1 MIEDREEKNDDVDME
16 EPKKQNDDVNMEEQ
30 KMIENKKQ
38 KEIEKKDKDDI
49 LEIVSQVE
57 KQIDKEK
64 NEEDEKQKQFTE
76 FNSKALE
83 LMEGYKKHDKV
94 YKALIDIKKED
105 RVPSLKQDIRSR
117 LRQYIKDYKY
127 NLLTEK
133 EIENMVTAFVN
144 ILLPYYGFDPFGN
157 DLGLKQ
163 NLDNF
168 EMTPEEKKTYENVW
182 AIKLDNDNGRIPL
195 LNRMIKIYLP
205 LYNDKN
211 TIPYDLDL
219 LLEKKRD
226 IMLKAHNNDLSFV
239 ENKNANRKETFNKA
253 NQLLLD
259 DIEKF
264 KKINTIDERRK
275 ALENAIKEKM
285 NIVLSGTNIT
295 EKEIDDISNFL
306 LTYYVA
312 DGMFS
317 DLVK

>member
-1 MIEDREEKNDDVDME
+1 ME
-16 EPKKQNDDVNMEEQ
+16 EPKKQNDDVNMEER
-30 KMIENKKQ
+30 KMIEDKKQ
-38 KEIEKKDKDDI
+38 KEDNI
-49 LEIVSQVE
+49 LDIVSQVE

-64 NEEDEKQKQFTE
+64 NEENEKQKQFTE

-117 LRQYIKDYKY
+117 LRQYIKEYKY

-144 ILLPYYGFDPFGN
+144 ILLPYYGFDTFGN

-195 LNRMIKIYLP
+195 LHRMIKIYLP

-226 IMLKAHNNDLSFV
+226 IMLEAHNNNLSFV
-239 ENKNANRKETFNKA
+239 ENKNANRNETFNKV

-259 DIEKF
+259 DI
-264 KKINTIDERRK
+264 KKIKKLNTIDSRRR

-285 NIVLSGTNIT
+285 ETVLSGTNIT
-295 EKEIDDISNFL
+295 EKEIDDLSNFL
-306 LTYYVA
+306 FTYYVA
-312 DGMFS
+312 DGMFG

>member
-1 MIEDREEKNDDVDME
+1 ME
-16 EPKKQNDDVNMEEQ
+16 EPKKQNDDVNMEER
-30 KMIENKKQ
+30 KMIEDKKQ
-38 KEIEKKDKDDI
+38 KEDNI
-49 LEIVSQVE
+49 LDIVSQVE

-64 NEEDEKQKQFTE
+64 NEEDEKQKQFKE

-94 YKALIDIKKED
+94 YKALIDFKKED
-105 RVPSLKQDIRSR
+105 RVPSLKQDIRNR

-144 ILLPYYGFDPFGN
+144 ILLPYYGFDSFGN

-195 LNRMIKIYLP
+195 LHRMIKIYLP

-219 LLEKKRD
+219 LLEKKRN
-226 IMLKAHNNDLSFV
+226 IMLEAHNNNLSFV
-239 ENKNANRKETFNKA
+239 ENKNANRNETFNKV

-259 DIEKF
+259 DI
-264 KKINTIDERRK
+264 KKIKKLNTIDSRRR

-285 NIVLSGTNIT
+285 ETVLSGTDIT
-295 EKEIDDISNFL
+295 EKEIDDLSNFL

>member
-1 MIEDREEKNDDVDME
+1 ME
-16 EPKKQNDDVNMEEQ
+16 EPK
-30 KMIENKKQ
+30 MIEDKKQ
-38 KEIEKKDKDDI
+38 KEDNI
-49 LEIVSQVE
+49 LDIVSQVE

-117 LRQYIKDYKY
+117 LRQYIKNYKY

-133 EIENMVTAFVN
+133 EIENMVTSFVN
-144 ILLPYYGFDPFGN
+144 ILLPYYGFDTFGN

-195 LNRMIKIYLP
+195 LHRMIKIYLP

-226 IMLKAHNNDLSFV
+226 IMLEAHNNNLSFV
-239 ENKNANRKETFNKA
+239 ENKNANRNETFNKV

-259 DIEKF
+259 DI
-264 KKINTIDERRK
+264 KKIKKLNTIDSRRR

-285 NIVLSGTNIT
+285 ETVLSGTDIT
-295 EKEIDDISNFL
+295 EKEIDDLSNFL
-306 LTYYVA
+306 FTYYVA
-312 DGMFS
+312 DGMFG

>member
-1 MIEDREEKNDDVDME
+1 ME
-16 EPKKQNDDVNMEEQ
+16 EPKKQNDDVNMEER
-30 KMIENKKQ
+30 KMIEDKKQ
-38 KEIEKKDKDDI
+38 KEDNI
-49 LEIVSQVE
+49 LDIVSQVE

-64 NEEDEKQKQFTE
+64 NEENEKQKQFTE

-117 LRQYIKDYKY
+117 LRQYIKEYKY

-144 ILLPYYGFDPFGN
+144 ILLPYYGFDTFGN

-195 LNRMIKIYLP
+195 LHRMIKIYLP

-226 IMLKAHNNDLSFV
+226 IMLEAHNNNLSFV
-239 ENKNANRKETFNKA
+239 ENKNANRNETFNKV

-259 DIEKF
+259 DI
-264 KKINTIDERRK
+264 KKIKKLNTIDSRRR

-285 NIVLSGTNIT
+285 ETVLSGTDIT
-295 EKEIDDISNFL
+295 EKEIDDLSNFL
-306 LTYYVA
+306 FTYYVA
-312 DGMFS
+312 DGMFG

>member
-1 MIEDREEKNDDVDME
+1 ME
-16 EPKKQNDDVNMEEQ
+16 EPK
-30 KMIENKKQ
+30 MIEDKKQ
-38 KEIEKKDKDDI
+38 KEDNI
-49 LEIVSQVE
+49 LDIVSQVE

-94 YKALIDIKKED
+94 YKALIDIEKED

-117 LRQYIKDYKY
+117 LRQYIKNYKY

-144 ILLPYYGFDPFGN
+144 ILLPYYGFDTFGN

-195 LNRMIKIYLP
+195 LHRMIKIYLP

-219 LLEKKRD
+219 LLEKKRN
-226 IMLKAHNNDLSFV
+226 IMLEAHNNNLSFV
-239 ENKNANRKETFNKA
+239 ENKNANRNETFNKV

-259 DIEKF
+259 DI
-264 KKINTIDERRK
+264 KKIKKLNTIDSRRR

-285 NIVLSGTNIT
+285 ETVLSGTNIT
-295 EKEIDDISNFL
+295 EKEIDDLSNFL
-306 LTYYVA
+306 FTYYVA
-312 DGMFS
+312 DGMFG

>member
-1 MIEDREEKNDDVDME
+1 ME
-16 EPKKQNDDVNMEEQ
+16 EPKKQNDDVNMEER
-30 KMIENKKQ
+30 KMIEDKKQ
-38 KEIEKKDKDDI
+38 KEDNI
-49 LEIVSQVE
+49 LDIVSQVE

-64 NEEDEKQKQFTE
+64 NEEDEKQKQFKE

-94 YKALIDIKKED
+94 YKALINFKKED
-105 RVPSLKQDIRSR
+105 RVPSLKQDIRNR

-144 ILLPYYGFDPFGN
+144 ILLPYYGFDSFGN

-168 EMTPEEKKTYENVW
+168 EMIPEEKKTYENVW

-195 LNRMIKIYLP
+195 LHRMIKIYLP

-219 LLEKKRD
+219 LLEKKRN
-226 IMLKAHNNDLSFV
+226 IMLEAHNNNLSFV
-239 ENKNANRKETFNKA
+239 ENKNANRNETFNKV

-259 DIEKF
+259 DI
-264 KKINTIDERRK
+264 KKIKKLNTIDSRRR

-285 NIVLSGTNIT
+285 ETVLSGTNIT
-295 EKEIDDISNFL
+295 EKEIDDLSNFL

>member
-1 MIEDREEKNDDVDME
+1 ME
-16 EPKKQNDDVNMEEQ
+16 EPKKQNDDVNMEER
-30 KMIENKKQ
+30 KMIEDKKQ
-38 KEIEKKDKDDI
+38 KEDNI
-49 LEIVSQVE
+49 LDIVSQVE

-117 LRQYIKDYKY
+117 LRQYIKEYKY

-144 ILLPYYGFDPFGN
+144 ILLPYYGFDTFGN

-195 LNRMIKIYLP
+195 LHRMIKIYLP

-226 IMLKAHNNDLSFV
+226 IMLEAHNNNLSFV
-239 ENKNANRKETFNKA
+239 ENKNANRNETFNKV

-259 DIEKF
+259 DI
-264 KKINTIDERRK
+264 KKIKKLNTIDSRRR

-285 NIVLSGTNIT
+285 ETVLSGTDIT
-295 EKEIDDISNFL
+295 EKEIDDLSNFL
-306 LTYYVA
+306 FTYYVA
-312 DGMFS
+312 DGMFG

>member
-1 MIEDREEKNDDVDME
+1 
-16 EPKKQNDDVNMEEQ
+16 MEEQ
-30 KMIENKKQ
+30 KMIEDKKQ
-38 KEIEKKDKDDI
+38 KENNI

-64 NEEDEKQKQFTE
+64 SEENEKQKQFTE

-83 LMEGYKKHDKV
+83 LLEGYKNHDKV
-94 YKALIDIKKED
+94 YKSLINLKNED
-105 RVPSLKQDIRSR
+105 RVPSLKQDIRGR
-117 LRQYIKDYKY
+117 LRQYIVNYKY
-127 NLLTEK
+127 DLLTEK

-144 ILLPYYGFDPFGN
+144 ILLPYYGFDSFGN

-182 AIKLDNDNGRIPL
+182 AIQLENDNARIPL
-195 LNRMIKIYLP
+195 LERMIKIYLP

-226 IMLKAHNNDLSFV
+226 IMLKDHNNDLSFV

-259 DIEKF
+259 DIEEF
-264 KKINTIDERRK
+264 KKLNSIDARRR

-285 NIVLSGTNIT
+285 NTVLSGTNIT
-295 EKEIDDISNFL
+295 EEEIDDISNFL
-306 LTYYVA
+306 FTYYVA
-312 DGMFS
+312 DGMFG
-317 DLVK
+317 DLLK

>member
-1 MIEDREEKNDDVDME
+1 ME
-16 EPKKQNDDVNMEEQ
+16 EPK
-30 KMIENKKQ
+30 MIEDKKQ
-38 KEIEKKDKDDI
+38 KEDNI
-49 LEIVSQVE
+49 LDIVSQVE

-117 LRQYIKDYKY
+117 LRQYIKNYKY

-144 ILLPYYGFDPFGN
+144 ILLPYYGFDTFGN

-195 LNRMIKIYLP
+195 LHRMIKIYLP

-226 IMLKAHNNDLSFV
+226 IMLEAHNNNLSFV
-239 ENKNANRKETFNKA
+239 ENKNANRNETFNKV

-259 DIEKF
+259 DI
-264 KKINTIDERRK
+264 KKIKKLNTIDSRRR

-285 NIVLSGTNIT
+285 ETVLSGTDIT
-295 EKEIDDISNFL
+295 EKEIDDLSNFL
-306 LTYYVA
+306 FTYYVA
-312 DGMFS
+312 DGMFG

>member
-1 MIEDREEKNDDVDME
+1 
-16 EPKKQNDDVNMEEQ
+16 MEEQ
-30 KMIENKKQ
+30 KMIEDKKQ
-38 KEIEKKDKDDI
+38 KENNI

-64 NEEDEKQKQFTE
+64 SEENEKQKQFTE
-76 FNSKALE
+76 FNSKALA
-83 LMEGYKKHDKV
+83 LLEGYKNHDKV
-94 YKALIDIKKED
+94 YKSLINLKNED
-105 RVPSLKQDIRSR
+105 RVPSLKQDIRGR
-117 LRQYIKDYKY
+117 LRQYIVDYKY
-127 NLLTEK
+127 DLLTEK

-144 ILLPYYGFDPFGN
+144 ILLPYYGFDSFGN
-157 DLGLKQ
+157 DLGFKQ

-182 AIKLDNDNGRIPL
+182 AIQLGNDNGRIPL
-195 LNRMIKIYLP
+195 LERMIKIYLP

-226 IMLKAHNNDLSFV
+226 IMLKDHNNDLSFV

-259 DIEKF
+259 DINKF
-264 KKINTIDERRK
+264 KKINSIDERRR

-285 NIVLSGTNIT
+285 KTVLSGTNIT

>member
-1 MIEDREEKNDDVDME
+1 ME
-16 EPKKQNDDVNMEEQ
+16 EPKKQNDDINMEER
-30 KMIENKKQ
+30 KMIEDKKQ
-38 KEIEKKDKDDI
+38 KEDNI
-49 LEIVSQVE
+49 LDIVSQVE

-64 NEEDEKQKQFTE
+64 NKEDEKQKQFTE

-105 RVPSLKQDIRSR
+105 RVPSLKQDIRNR
-117 LRQYIKDYKY
+117 LRQYIKNYKY

-144 ILLPYYGFDPFGN
+144 ILLPYYGFDAFGN
-157 DLGLKQ
+157 DLGFKQ

-182 AIKLDNDNGRIPL
+182 AIKLDNDNSRIPL
-195 LNRMIKIYLP
+195 LHRMIKIYLP
-205 LYNDKN
+205 LYSDKN

-226 IMLKAHNNDLSFV
+226 IMLEAHNNNLSFV
-239 ENKNANRKETFNKA
+239 ENKNANRNETFNKV

-259 DIEKF
+259 DI
-264 KKINTIDERRK
+264 KKIKKLNTIDSRRR

-285 NIVLSGTNIT
+285 ETVLSGTNIT
-295 EKEIDDISNFL
+295 EKEIDDLSNFL
-306 LTYYVA
+306 FTYYVA

>member
-1 MIEDREEKNDDVDME
+1 ME
-16 EPKKQNDDVNMEEQ
+16 EPKKQNDDVNMEER
-30 KMIENKKQ
+30 KMIEDKKQ
-38 KEIEKKDKDDI
+38 KEDNI
-49 LEIVSQVE
+49 LDIVSQVE

-117 LRQYIKDYKY
+117 LRQYIKNYKY

-144 ILLPYYGFDPFGN
+144 ILLPYYGFDTFGN
-157 DLGLKQ
+157 DLGFKQ

-195 LNRMIKIYLP
+195 LHRMIKIYLP
-205 LYNDKN
+205 LYSDKN

-226 IMLKAHNNDLSFV
+226 IMLEAHNNNLSFV
-239 ENKNANRKETFNKA
+239 ENKNANRNETFNKV

-259 DIEKF
+259 DI
-264 KKINTIDERRK
+264 KKIKKLNTIDSRRR

-285 NIVLSGTNIT
+285 ETVLSGTNIT
-295 EKEIDDISNFL
+295 EKEIDDLSNFL
-306 LTYYVA
+306 FTYYVA

>member
-1 MIEDREEKNDDVDME
+1 ME
-16 EPKKQNDDVNMEEQ
+16 EPKKQNDDVNMEER
-30 KMIENKKQ
+30 KMIEDKKQ
-38 KEIEKKDKDDI
+38 KEDNI
-49 LEIVSQVE
+49 LDIVSQVE

-64 NEEDEKQKQFTE
+64 NEEDEKQKQFKE

-144 ILLPYYGFDPFGN
+144 ILLPYYGFDTFGN

-195 LNRMIKIYLP
+195 LHRMIKIYLP

-219 LLEKKRD
+219 LLEKKRN
-226 IMLKAHNNDLSFV
+226 IMLEAHNNNLSFV
-239 ENKNANRKETFNKA
+239 ENKNANKNETFNKV

-259 DIEKF
+259 DI
-264 KKINTIDERRK
+264 KKIKKLNTIDSRRR

-285 NIVLSGTNIT
+285 ETVLSGTDIT
-295 EKEIDDISNFL
+295 EKEIDDLSNFL

>member
-1 MIEDREEKNDDVDME
+1 ME
-16 EPKKQNDDVNMEEQ
+16 EPKKQNDDVNMEER
-30 KMIENKKQ
+30 KMIEDKKQ
-38 KEIEKKDKDDI
+38 KEDNI
-49 LEIVSQVE
+49 LDIVSQVE

-94 YKALIDIKKED
+94 YKALIDFKKED

-144 ILLPYYGFDPFGN
+144 ILLPYYGFDTFGN

-195 LNRMIKIYLP
+195 LHRMIKIYLP

-219 LLEKKRD
+219 LLEKKRN
-226 IMLKAHNNDLSFV
+226 IMLEAHNNNLSFV
-239 ENKNANRKETFNKA
+239 ENKNANKNETFNKV

-259 DIEKF
+259 DI
-264 KKINTIDERRK
+264 KKIKKLNTIDSRRR

-285 NIVLSGTNIT
+285 ETVLSGTDIT
-295 EKEIDDISNFL
+295 EKEIDDLSNFL

>member
-1 MIEDREEKNDDVDME
+1 ME
-16 EPKKQNDDVNMEEQ
+16 EQKKQNDDVNMEER
-30 KMIENKKQ
+30 KMIEDKKQ
-38 KEIEKKDKDDI
+38 KEDNI
-49 LEIVSQVE
+49 LDIVSQVE

-64 NEEDEKQKQFTE
+64 NEEDEKQKQFKE

-94 YKALIDIKKED
+94 YKALIDFKKED

-144 ILLPYYGFDPFGN
+144 ILLPYYGFDSFGN

-195 LNRMIKIYLP
+195 LHRMIKIYLP

-219 LLEKKRD
+219 LLEKKRN
-226 IMLKAHNNDLSFV
+226 IMLEAHNNNLSFV
-239 ENKNANRKETFNKA
+239 ENKNANRNETFNKV

-259 DIEKF
+259 DI
-264 KKINTIDERRK
+264 KKIKKLNTIDSRRR

-285 NIVLSGTNIT
+285 ETVLSGTDIT
-295 EKEIDDISNFL
+295 EKEIDDLSNFL

>member
-1 MIEDREEKNDDVDME
+1 
-16 EPKKQNDDVNMEEQ
+16 MEEQ
-30 KMIENKKQ
+30 KMIEDKKQ
-38 KEIEKKDKDDI
+38 KENNI

-64 NEEDEKQKQFTE
+64 SEENEKQKQFTE
-76 FNSKALE
+76 FNSKALA
-83 LMEGYKKHDKV
+83 LLEGYKNHDKV
-94 YKALIDIKKED
+94 YKSLINLKDED
-105 RVPSLKQDIRSR
+105 RVPSLKQDIRGR
-117 LRQYIKDYKY
+117 LRQYIVDYKY
-127 NLLTEK
+127 DLLTEK

-144 ILLPYYGFDPFGN
+144 ILLPYYGFDSFGN

-182 AIKLDNDNGRIPL
+182 AIQLGNDNGRIPL
-195 LNRMIKIYLP
+195 LERMIKIYLP

-226 IMLKAHNNDLSFV
+226 IMLKDHNNDLSFV

-264 KKINTIDERRK
+264 KQLNSIDERRR

-285 NIVLSGTNIT
+285 KTVLSGTNIT
-295 EKEIDDISNFL
+295 EEEIDDVSNFL
-306 LTYYVA
+306 FTYYVA
-312 DGMFS
+312 DGMFG
-317 DLVK
+317 DLLNN

>member
-1 MIEDREEKNDDVDME
+1 ME
-16 EPKKQNDDVNMEEQ
+16 EQKKQNDDVNMEER
-30 KMIENKKQ
+30 KMIEDKKQ
-38 KEIEKKDKDDI
+38 KEDNI
-49 LEIVSQVE
+49 LDIVSQVE

-64 NEEDEKQKQFTE
+64 NEEDEKQKQFKE

-94 YKALIDIKKED
+94 YKALIDFKKED
-105 RVPSLKQDIRSR
+105 RVPSLKQDIRNR

-144 ILLPYYGFDPFGN
+144 ILLPYYGFDSFGN

-195 LNRMIKIYLP
+195 LHRMIKIYLP

-219 LLEKKRD
+219 LLEKKRN
-226 IMLKAHNNDLSFV
+226 IMLEAHNNNLSFV
-239 ENKNANRKETFNKA
+239 ENKNANRNETFNKV

-259 DIEKF
+259 DI
-264 KKINTIDERRK
+264 KKIKKLNTIDSRRR

-285 NIVLSGTNIT
+285 ETVLSGTNIT
-295 EKEIDDISNFL
+295 EKEIDDLSNFL

>member
-1 MIEDREEKNDDVDME
+1 ME
-16 EPKKQNDDVNMEEQ
+16 EPK
-30 KMIENKKQ
+30 MIEDKKQ
-38 KEIEKKDKDDI
+38 KEDNI
-49 LEIVSQVE
+49 LDIVSQVE

-117 LRQYIKDYKY
+117 LRQYIKNYKY

-144 ILLPYYGFDPFGN
+144 ILLPYYGFDTFGN

-168 EMTPEEKKTYENVW
+168 EMTLEEKKTYENVW

-195 LNRMIKIYLP
+195 LHRMIKIYLP

-226 IMLKAHNNDLSFV
+226 IMLEAHNNNLSFV
-239 ENKNANRKETFNKA
+239 ENKNANRNETFNKV

-259 DIEKF
+259 DI
-264 KKINTIDERRK
+264 KKIKKLNTIDSRRR

-285 NIVLSGTNIT
+285 ETVLSGTDIT
-295 EKEIDDISNFL
+295 EKEIDDLSNFL
-306 LTYYVA
+306 FTYYVA
-312 DGMFS
+312 DGMFG

>member
-1 MIEDREEKNDDVDME
+1 ME
-16 EPKKQNDDVNMEEQ
+16 EPKKQNDDVNMEER
-30 KMIENKKQ
+30 KMIEDKKQ
-38 KEIEKKDKDDI
+38 KEDNI
-49 LEIVSQVE
+49 LDIVSQVE

-64 NEEDEKQKQFTE
+64 NEEDEKQKQFKE

-94 YKALIDIKKED
+94 YKALINFKKED

-144 ILLPYYGFDPFGN
+144 ILLPYYGFDTFGN

-195 LNRMIKIYLP
+195 LHRMIKIYLP

-226 IMLKAHNNDLSFV
+226 IMLEAHNNNLSFV
-239 ENKNANRKETFNKA
+239 ENKNANRNETFNKV

-259 DIEKF
+259 DI
-264 KKINTIDERRK
+264 KKIKKLNTIDSRRR

-285 NIVLSGTNIT
+285 ETVLSGTDIT
-295 EKEIDDISNFL
+295 EKEIDDLSNFL

>member
-1 MIEDREEKNDDVDME
+1 MKTR
-16 EPKKQNDDVNMEEQ
+16 KKQ
-30 KMIENKKQ
+30 KKKKKKKQ
-38 KEIEKKDKDDI
+38 KEDNI
-49 LEIVSQVE
+49 LDIVSQVE

-64 NEEDEKQKQFTE
+64 NEEDEKQKQFKE

-94 YKALIDIKKED
+94 YKALINFKKED
-105 RVPSLKQDIRSR
+105 RVPSLKKDIRSR

-144 ILLPYYGFDPFGN
+144 ILLPYYGFDSFGN

-195 LNRMIKIYLP
+195 LHRMIKIYLP

-211 TIPYDLDL
+211 TITYDLDL
-219 LLEKKRD
+219 MLEKKRD
-226 IMLKAHNNDLSFV
+226 IMLEDHNNNLSFV
-239 ENKNANRKETFNKA
+239 ENKNANRNETFNKV

-259 DIEKF
+259 DI
-264 KKINTIDERRK
+264 KKIKKLNTIDSRRK

-285 NIVLSGTNIT
+285 ETVLSGTDIT
-295 EKEIDDISNFL
+295 EKEIDDLSNFL

-312 DGMFS
+312 DGIFS